1 MAVKT
6 LANVSWSGLPGVTP
20 GGQRLWLSRIT
31 TNKDGRF
38 IVRLLLSQSRR
49 LATGS

>member
-20 GGQRLWLSRIT
+20 GGQRLWLSRM

-38 IVRLLLSQSRR
+38 IVRLLLSQNRR
-49 LATGS
+49 LTTGT